1 MAPSKLLLCSFFLVI
16 SSLYCVGFAQKTP
29 GASGAQLP
37 CVQKL
42 LPCQPYLKD
51 PSNPPASCC
60 IPLKELVANDKQ
72 CLCQVFT
79 NPVLLKSLNITQ
91 QDAMQLSKA
100 CNANADPSDCKTAGV
115 PPTASSPPPSTSNS
129 SSKTNSTA
137 SGPSKN
143 AAVGVGA
150 PLGASAVTAL
160 LLFLV
165 LSSMG

>member
-1 MAPSKLLLCSFFLVI
+1 MAPSKVLLCSFFLVI
-16 SSLYCVGFAQKTP
+16 SSLFCVGFAQKTA

-60 IPLKELVANDKQ
+60 IPMKELVANDKQ

-100 CNANADPSDCKTAGV
+100 CNANADPSDCKTG
-115 PPTASSPPPSTSNS
+115 

-160 LLFLV
+160 LLSLV